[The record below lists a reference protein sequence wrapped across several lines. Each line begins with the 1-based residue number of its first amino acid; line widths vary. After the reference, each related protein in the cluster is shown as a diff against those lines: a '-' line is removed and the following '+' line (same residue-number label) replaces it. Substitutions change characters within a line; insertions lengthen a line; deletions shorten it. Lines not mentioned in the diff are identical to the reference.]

1 MNHITIGKCKIEKTA
16 ALAPMAGVADTAMRT
31 LCTQYGASFVVG
43 EMVSAKGLCYNDR
56 KSAQLLSVTQKE
68 RPMAVQIFGDDPDFM
83 ARAAEM
89 ASHYAP
95 DIIDI
100 NMGCPVPKVAG
111 NGSGCAL
118 MRNQDLA
125 ASIVKAA
132 SQATD
137 IPITVKIRKG
147 WDDNSVNAVEFAQAM
162 EQAGAK
168 AITVHG
174 RTRKQMY
181 AGKADWGI
189 IAAVKRAVKVPVIGN
204 GDVSTAQQCV
214 QMYKETGCDLVMVGR
229 GALGNPW
236 LFSEIRS
243 LFDGGIFTA
252 PDISQRMEVMLK
264 HIEML
269 IADKGEHIGI
279 KEARKHCAWY
289 IKGLHGAAR
298 LRRSCGELSSID
310 DVKNLAQEVINLSI
324 QAE

>member
-16 ALAPMAGVADTAMRT
+16 ALAPMAGVADTALRT
-31 LCTQYGASFVVG
+31 LCAQYGASLVVG

-204 GDVSTAQQCV
+204 GDVSTAEQCV
-214 QMYKETGCDLVMVGR
+214 RMYKETGCDLVMVGR

-310 DVKNLAQEVINLSI
+310 DVKSLAQEVINLSI

>member
-16 ALAPMAGVADTAMRT
+16 ALAPMAGVADTALRT
-31 LCTQYGASFVVG
+31 LCAQYGASLVVG

-125 ASIVKAA
+125 ANIVKAA

-269 IADKGEHIGI
+269 IADKGEYIGI

-310 DVKNLAQEVINLSI
+310 DVKNLAQEVINLSF